1 MDDVSVYGSMNG
13 VHELGNSPLNG
24 LQMSHE
30 LTNLFEAVGGSSN
43 FMPSSSGAAPMNGY
57 VGHAGEIHN
66 TGEGL
71 SGVLGDEGE
80 FARVIRDLF

>member
-1 MDDVSVYGSMNG
+1 MYGAMNG
-13 VHELGNSPLNG
+13 GNELGNSPLNG
-24 LQMSHE
+24 LQMSQE
-30 LTNLFEAVGGSSN
+30 LTNLFEAVGAFGN
-43 FMPSSSGAAPMNGY
+43 FMPNTSSDGISGF
-57 VGHAGEIHN
+57 VGPDGEIQN